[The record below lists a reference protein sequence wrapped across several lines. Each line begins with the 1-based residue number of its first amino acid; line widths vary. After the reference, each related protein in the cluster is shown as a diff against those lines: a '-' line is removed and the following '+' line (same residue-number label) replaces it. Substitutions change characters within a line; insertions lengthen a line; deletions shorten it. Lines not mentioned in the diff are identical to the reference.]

1 MSSAYW
7 QKGVGKVRK
16 EISKGKNLEF
26 LSYYVNIVEDI
37 VEDIV
42 EQPPIRD
49 RPKFKDLQMYIM

>member
-16 EISKGKNLEF
+16 EISKGKNL
-26 LSYYVNIVEDI
+26 YVNIVEDI
-37 VEDIV
+37 A

-49 RPKFKDLQMYIM
+49 HQKFKDLQMYIM

>member
-37 VEDIV
+37 VE
-42 EQPPIRD
+42 QPPIRD
-49 RPKFKDLQMYIM
+49 HPKFKDLQMYIM